1 MSPWCLA
8 VDVLLQ
14 TCQARARDS
23 TVKVSQRGDTEIVRQ
38 TPQFG
43 RRIRPIVRLGYAR
56 QHVGRT
62 SAKNSASFVALRL
75 RRFALAADVN
85 GDGGGRGKY
94 RTGKCRTKNEGVE
107 NAGPENVGLKMRD
120 WKLQDCKM

>member
-62 SAKNSASFVALRL
+62 SAKIRRHLWLCVCGVLRSPL
-75 RRFALAADVN
+75 TL
-85 GDGGGRGKY
+85 
-94 RTGKCRTKNEGVE
+94 TGTGEGAENTGPE
-107 NAGPENVGLKMRD
+107 NAGPKMKG
-120 WKLQDCKM
+120 WKMQDRKMWD